1 MTALDI
7 VLGIVAIIAVIVVVI
22 IVIVVVAI
30 REHRADRLANSEI
43 ALEEKMTNN
52 LGNGQTGQQQ
62 NNGNNAAPSCKKA
75 CGCQCAVVCVHERS
89 RGSSSGS
96 SGSSGSRSGSSSSS
110 ESSDSTFTFGSSGS
124 SGSSDSRFSTRSYSS
139 GSSDSHS
146 PCERPC
152 PPQLNCGQ
160 YINGNFVMSCGDIL
174 ADGPTGQF
182 FIQWFPECDVEDPL
196 TKYTLYAKRGTNT
209 VSPSNYDFIYQIAPN
224 KHSFM
229 TPNMGTGCWS
239 FVLTASNRCGDSA
252 PSEIFNSQSC
262 QA

>member
-22 IVIVVVAI
+22 IVIVVVAV

-52 LGNGQTGQQQ
+52 LGTGQTGQQQ

-75 CGCQCAVVCVHERS
+75 CGCQCAVVCIHERS

-96 SGSSGSRSGSSSSS
+96 SGSRS
-110 ESSDSTFTFGSSGS
+110 ESSSS
-124 SGSSDSRFSTRSYSS
+124 SGSSDSRFSTMSYSS

-160 YINGNFVMSCGDIL
+160 YINGNFVLSCGDIL